1 MGVGPHASS
10 SSDSGSE
17 CVEMS
22 ALMDEYTS
30 FPSPA
35 LSLCIEGT
43 SHGYSRVLFWA
54 GADILALSIAFCV
67 PFLGDLDDVP
77 DYGCLFLHF
86 GVSK

>member
-17 CVEMS
+17 CIEMS
-22 ALMDEYTS
+22 ALMDEYTL
-30 FPSPA
+30 FPSPE

-67 PFLGDLDDVP
+67 PFLGDLDEVP
-77 DYGCLFLHF
+77 DYCCLVLHF